1 MTADGKTSFG
11 DEMKKAVKQIKAAKQ
26 KTAEKQ
32 RKTEVLPSKKELSN
46 MEGTI
51 PSMESDQT
59 ESSGEIVLPEGFL
72 ARMKNLLE
80 ENEYEAFLS
89 SYGQERLFSLRVNT
103 LKTDREFFMKL
114 VSKER
119 ASDAPSLVPVPWEQD
134 GFYYSEKW
142 RPGRK
147 DIGSVRSSRRE
158 EHKAGRVAPGPGAS
172 GGE

>member
-46 MEGTI
+46 MEGVI
-51 PSMESDQT
+51 PSMESGQT

-72 ARMKNLLE
+72 TRMKNLLE

-89 SYGQERLFSLRVNT
+89 SYGHRQRV
-103 LKTDREFFMKL
+103 LYEAC
-114 VSKER
+114 V
-119 ASDAPSLVPVPWEQD
+119 
-134 GFYYSEKW
+134 
-142 RPGRK
+142 
-147 DIGSVRSSRRE
+147 
-158 EHKAGRVAPGPGAS
+158 
-172 GGE
+172 